1 MKYVA
6 SLASTAAGLLIAAAT
21 TGAALAGD
29 AKQNFVLANDTGFA
43 IKSVYVS
50 PHRSDNWEEDV
61 LGNDVLED
69 KSNVRIRFAAKTQTC
84 KWDMKVVYQI
94 DNSNA
99 YWKNIDLC
107 KVGHIT
113 LHYNKKNDSTSATF
127 K

>member
-1 MKYVA
+1 MKIAA
-6 SLASTAAGLLIAAAT
+6 SLTLATAGMLFAFAS
-21 TGAALAGD
+21 TGAAVAGD

-61 LGNDVLED
+61 LGSDVLED

-99 YWKNIDLC
+99 FWKNIDLC